1 MTHDMLMIEKIQQ
14 IQKDLIVLVSG
25 NSRNIVLA
33 KLRNFD
39 ELENNQEEVQMT
51 DANQESPLPTVCEFQ
66 NLAPFCLSK
75 KPLMIV
81 PILPK
86 EKKDRDQQPA

>member
-1 MTHDMLMIEKIQQ
+1 MAESAEQ
-14 IQKDLIVLVSG
+14 
-25 NSRNIVLA
+25 
-33 KLRNFD
+33 
-39 ELENNQEEVQMT
+39 EL
-51 DANQESPLPTVCEFQ
+51 PKVCEFQ

-86 EKKDRDQQPA
+86 EKKEKEQAPTATAET